1 MTDTATP
8 AKRTRIDTLTDAERA
23 TFPGYVDRWTAT
35 GLRTGPLNADEWAQV
50 EAAARRMYGYAGL
63 PEPRVFLG
71 VASPLAAAIAASVA
85 AEVAPAAAAHLGD
98 GVEAGVWDGVGD
110 GVGDGVEAG
119 VRVGVRAG
127 VEDGVRVGVRAGVG
141 AGVWDGVEAGVW
153 DGVGDG
159 VEAGV
164 RVGVRDGVGDGVR
177 VGVRDGVGDGV
188 EAGVG
193 AGVEAGVRAGVRDG
207 VEAGVEAGVRA
218 GVRDGVRAGVEDGVW
233 AGVGDGVEDGV
244 RAGVRDGVGA
254 GVRDGVG
261 AGVWDGVGAGVW
273 DGVGA
278 GVWAGVRAGVR
289 AGVEAGV
296 EAGVSLLAPY
306 QEWLHEPIRRGLSKV
321 RTQWYAQYRGG
332 NLWCSSNA
340 WATWF
345 RDHGLDLGD
354 DLWNRLDAD
363 NTMCL
368 AGPSWWFG
376 GHCIVSDRPTE
387 LHVENVAGVNR
398 LHCGT
403 GTAIAWADGWGIYS
417 WHGVQVPADLIEDGW
432 PIDRIM
438 REENAEVRRCAVE
451 ILADRDGWAGI
462 IRAAG
467 WQQIG
472 ADAPD
477 PGNPGQRLS
486 LYRVPALTDRRGVG
500 MGLYREPVNLLRCTN
515 ATVER
520 SGERHEFG
528 LTVPADITDPT
539 EASAWTFDLPV
550 DLYRALQRAC

>member
-98 GVEAGVWDGVGD
+98 GVGDGVEAGVRV

-127 VEDGVRVGVRAGVG
+127 VEAGVEAGVRAGVG

-153 DGVGDG
+153 NGVGDG

-164 RVGVRDGVGDGVR
+164 RDGVR
-177 VGVRDGVGDGV
+177 VRVGDGVGDGV
-188 EAGVG
+188 EVGVGAGVEDGVRAGVRAGVGAGVVDGVRAGVGDGVWDGVWDGVRAGVWNGVG
-193 AGVEAGVRAGVRDG
+193 AGVEAGVRAGVWDG
-207 VEAGVEAGVRA
+207 VRAGVWNGVGDGVEAGVRA
-218 GVRDGVRAGVEDGVW
+218 GVRDGVR
-233 AGVGDGVEDGV
+233 DGV
-244 RAGVRDGVGA
+244 RT
-254 GVRDGVG
+254 
-261 AGVWDGVGAGVW
+261 
-273 DGVGA
+273 
-278 GVWAGVRAGVR
+278 
-289 AGVEAGV
+289 
-296 EAGVSLLAPY
+296 GVSLLAPY

>member
-98 GVEAGVWDGVGD
+98 GVEAGVWVGVRA
-110 GVGDGVEAG
+110 GVEAGVWAG

-127 VEDGVRVGVRAGVG
+127 VGDGVR
-141 AGVWDGVEAGVW
+141 DGVEAGV
-153 DGVGDG
+153 
-159 VEAGV
+159 E
-164 RVGVRDGVGDGVR
+164 
-177 VGVRDGVGDGV
+177 
-188 EAGVG
+188 
-193 AGVEAGVRAGVRDG
+193 DG

-218 GVRDGVRAGVEDGVW
+218 GVWDGVWDGVGDGVWDGVRAGVWDGVW
-233 AGVGDGVEDGV
+233 DGVEAGVRAGVRTGVWDGVGDGVEDGV
-244 RAGVRDGVGA
+244 RAGVR
-254 GVRDGVG
+254 
-261 AGVWDGVGAGVW
+261 
-273 DGVGA
+273 
-278 GVWAGVRAGVR
+278 
-289 AGVEAGV
+289 
-296 EAGVSLLAPY
+296 AGVSLLAPY

>member
-98 GVEAGVWDGVGD
+98 GVEAGV
-110 GVGDGVEAG
+110 
-119 VRVGVRAG
+119 RVGVR
-127 VEDGVRVGVRAGVG
+127 
-141 AGVWDGVEAGVW
+141 
-153 DGVGDG
+153 
-159 VEAGV
+159 
-164 RVGVRDGVGDGVR
+164 
-177 VGVRDGVGDGV
+177 
-188 EAGVG
+188 
-193 AGVEAGVRAGVRDG
+193 
-207 VEAGVEAGVRA
+207 
-218 GVRDGVRAGVEDGVW
+218 
-233 AGVGDGVEDGV
+233 
-244 RAGVRDGVGA
+244 
-254 GVRDGVG
+254 
-261 AGVWDGVGAGVW
+261 
-273 DGVGA
+273 
-278 GVWAGVRAGVR
+278 
-289 AGVEAGV
+289 
-296 EAGVSLLAPY
+296 AGVSLLAPY

>member
-63 PEPRVFLG
+63 LEPRVFLG

-98 GVEAGVWDGVGD
+98 GV
-110 GVGDGVEAG
+110 GDGVEAG

-127 VEDGVRVGVRAGVG
+127 AWDGVRAGVRAGVG
-141 AGVWDGVEAGVW
+141 AGVWDGVEAGVRAGVGAGVW
-153 DGVGDG
+153 DGVEAGVRDGVEAGVRAGVRVGVRAGVGDGVWAGVEAG

-164 RVGVRDGVGDGVR
+164 RVGVR
-177 VGVRDGVGDGV
+177 
-188 EAGVG
+188 
-193 AGVEAGVRAGVRDG
+193 
-207 VEAGVEAGVRA
+207 
-218 GVRDGVRAGVEDGVW
+218 
-233 AGVGDGVEDGV
+233 
-244 RAGVRDGVGA
+244 
-254 GVRDGVG
+254 
-261 AGVWDGVGAGVW
+261 AGVWDGV
-273 DGVGA
+273 
-278 GVWAGVRAGVR
+278 RT
-289 AGVEAGV
+289 
-296 EAGVSLLAPY
+296 GVSLLAPY